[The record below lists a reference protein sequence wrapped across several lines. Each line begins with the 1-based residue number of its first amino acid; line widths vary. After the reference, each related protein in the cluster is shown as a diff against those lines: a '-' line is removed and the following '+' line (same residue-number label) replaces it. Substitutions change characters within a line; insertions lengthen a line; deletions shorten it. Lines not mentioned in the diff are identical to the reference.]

1 MSETFKKAL
10 QVSGMVDTRRNSLA
24 YNMSQLHNSIS
35 QMDGHH
41 LTILLRDYPEI
52 LEAARVYAKHEVG
65 LNRFEQAG

>member
-10 QVSGMVDTRRNSLA
+10 QESGMVDTRRNNLA
-24 YNMSQLHNSIS
+24 YAVSQLHNSIS

-41 LTILLRDYPEI
+41 LKILVRDYPEI
-52 LEAARVYAKHEVG
+52 LEAGRTYAKHEAG